1 MKRFDTVTQNKS
13 DKIEVKRVITFH
25 RISYANNSFKI
36 TSNVTCFSL

>member
-25 RISYANNSFKI
+25 RYPTQTIHLK
-36 TSNVTCFSL
+36 LLRM